1 MISVPRFGLIVCITA
16 LPLAAQVIQKS
27 WDTGVP
33 LTAEGKAVRAL
44 KLTLP
49 PGGAIGSLI
58 GAGFDQL
65 DNYPK
70 EWGQGAK
77 GYSHRFVS
85 LYARRATDNALSLGL
100 SVAMKTEPRY
110 DRCDCKG
117 FTPRPGHALLRTVW
131 ARKDNGGEIINV
143 PLLAGFVGAAA
154 IANQWNPERIRTGR
168 TIARAAGIDIGG
180 ETAQF
185 VLTEFW
191 PEIRKKLPFVKK

>member
-1 MISVPRFGLIVCITA
+1 MIFISRIGLIAGLIA
-16 LPLAAQVIQKS
+16 LPLAAQMIQKS
-27 WDTGVP
+27 WDPSVP
-33 LTAEGKAVRAL
+33 LTAEGKAARAL
-44 KLTLP
+44 KLMLP

-65 DNYPK
+65 DNYPR

-77 GYSHRFVS
+77 GYGHRFLS
-85 LYARRATDNALSLGL
+85 LYGRRAADNALSLGL

-117 FTPRPGHALLRTVW
+117 FTPRLGHALLRTVW
-131 ARKDNGGEIINV
+131 VRRDNGGEIVNV
-143 PLLAGFVGAAA
+143 PLLAGFVGGAA
-154 IANQWNPERIRTGR
+154 IANQWNPERIRTGG
-168 TIARAAGIDIGG
+168 TIARSAGIDIGR
-180 ETAQF
+180 ETGQL

>member
-1 MISVPRFGLIVCITA
+1 MISVSRIGLIACVSA
-16 LPLAAQVIQKS
+16 LPLAAQMIQKS
-27 WDTGVP
+27 WDPAVP
-33 LTAEGKAVRAL
+33 LTAEGKARRAL

-77 GYSHRFVS
+77 GYGHRFLS
-85 LYARRATDNALSLGL
+85 LYGRRATENALSLGL

-117 FTPRPGHALLRTVW
+117 FQPRLGHALRRTVL
-131 ARKDNGGEIINV
+131 ARRDKGGETVNV
-143 PLLAGFVGAAA
+143 PLLAGFVGGAA
-154 IANQWNPERIRTGR
+154 IANQWNPDRIRNAG
-168 TIARAAGIDIGG
+168 TIARSVGIDIGG
-180 ETAQF
+180 ETAEF

-191 PEIRKKLPFVKK
+191 PEIRKKLPFLKK